1 MEVLVIVTIMMIIN
15 VQTTVN
21 CGAALERLEGQ
32 GKAATSLLLHLMV
45 EVEEE
50 CHC

>member
-1 MEVLVIVTIMMIIN
+1 MEVLVIVTIMMIN